1 MESKAIKIGRGIDA
15 IEFGMS
21 RQEVLAILGEPD
33 EKNKISYSVEDPD
46 YFSEEWHYDGI
57 EMSLV
62 FDMLDTLEL
71 TTISISSDAFTL
83 VGEAIIGKDESELMR
98 ITKKAGIDDNWEE
111 LEEEDPIY
119 KTFTHEGEGVS
130 LYFENG
136 LLSEFQWEML

>member
-1 MESKAIKIGRGIDA
+1 MKSKAIKIGKGVDA
-15 IEFGMS
+15 IEFGMA
-21 RQEVLAILGEPD
+21 REEVLSILGEPD
-33 EKNKISYSVEDPD
+33 EKNKISYSDEDPD

-62 FDMLDTLEL
+62 FDMLDSLEL

-83 VGEAIIGKDESELMR
+83 IDEAVIGKDESELMR
-98 ITKKAGIDDNWEE
+98 ITKKAGIDGNWEE
-111 LEEEDPIY
+111 LKEEDPNV
-119 KTFTHEGEGVS
+119 KTLTHEGEGVS